1 MAVMIPFP
9 DVASIAFAQAA
20 GAALAGGVLMG
31 FTGFGSTLTMVPLI
45 TLVWGPTEAVAIAI
59 FISIVGTAQLYPG
72 AIRIADWP
80 DLWPAAVGALIGAP
94 LGAIMLLTGDP
105 EVTRR
110 IMGGAV
116 IAVAAIM
123 MRGWLYRGPRNSGVS
138 GGFGLFGGF
147 ISGYFGIGA
156 PAVTMY
162 YLSAERTAAVQR
174 ANIVLVLLAFSVVT
188 ISSLAIGGGVGAR
201 TLTRAVALLPVYM
214 GGIWVGDR
222 LFRIASD
229 AIYRRVALWLL
240 VAMGITVMTL

>member
-110 IMGGAV
+110 IMGG
-116 IAVAAIM
+116 
-123 MRGWLYRGPRNSGVS
+123 
-138 GGFGLFGGF
+138 FGLFGGF